1 MERKRIGIEKYKDI
15 CPMRDS
21 KNREGKEGK
30 SCGEEK
36 QLTCQDKR
44 EEEKPW
50 ISQLPIVQSY
60 CESWGVVFTTTQHIY
75 ETL

>member
-1 MERKRIGIEKYKDI
+1 MEKKRIGIEKYKDI

-44 EEEKPW
+44 EEEKTMDKSSPYGLELLRKL
-50 ISQLPIVQSY
+50 INLR
-60 CESWGVVFTTTQHIY
+60 C
-75 ETL
+75 

>member
-36 QLTCQDKR
+36 YLTCQDKR
-44 EEEKPW
+44 EEEKNMDK
-50 ISQLPIVQSY
+50 STSY
-60 CESWGVVFTTTQHIY
+60 RSELLRKLRCCFYYNSTH
-75 ETL
+75 L

>member
-36 QLTCQDKR
+36 QLTCQDKG
-44 EEEKPW
+44 EEEKNMDK
-50 ISQLPIVQSY
+50 STSY
-60 CESWGVVFTTTQHIY
+60 GLELLRKLINLRC
-75 ETL
+75 

>member
-15 CPMRDS
+15 CPMRDN

-36 QLTCQDKR
+36 YLTCQDKR
-44 EEEKPW
+44 EEEKNMDK
-50 ISQLPIVQSY
+50 STSY
-60 CESWGVVFTTTQHIY
+60 RSELLRKLGCCFHYNSTH
-75 ETL
+75 L

>member
-1 MERKRIGIEKYKDI
+1 MEKKRIGIEKYKDI

-44 EEEKPW
+44 EEEKTIDKSSPYGLELLRKL
-50 ISQLPIVQSY
+50 INLR
-60 CESWGVVFTTTQHIY
+60 C
-75 ETL
+75 

>member
-15 CPMRDS
+15 CPMRDN

-44 EEEKPW
+44 EEEKTMDKSSPYGLELLRKL
-50 ISQLPIVQSY
+50 INLR
-60 CESWGVVFTTTQHIY
+60 C
-75 ETL
+75 